1 MKTGNPYILSLLI
14 LTIGVALSPCSAGG
28 VNKGDPKRG
37 VKIFSA
43 MTCDICHLHGGN
55 MQNPDRPIKGAA
67 FQKRYPDDVS
77 LGQLIRKGISDKGM
91 PAFGRDRMSDQDL
104 ADVIAYVRSL
114 SPPLAAAKKKTK

>member
-1 MKTGNPYILSLLI
+1 MKTGNPILFSLLI
-14 LTIGVALSPCSAGG
+14 LAIFAALLPCSAGG
-28 VNKGDPKRG
+28 VKGDPKRG
-37 VKIFSA
+37 VKLFSA
-43 MTCDICHLHGGN
+43 MTCDICHLNGGN
-55 MQNPDRPIKGAA
+55 MQNPDRPIKGAG

-114 SPPLAAAKKKTK
+114 TPPASAAKKKIK